1 MHKKVKVACRCMVA
15 PFAQLEAP
23 QDPLELSR
31 HKVRSDHL
39 VHQPG
44 SPEVDVVITNCR
56 KNCVASEGS
65 KNPTYELSE
74 CQKSCPP
81 KPKKCRHFCRSVRW
95 PHLLVRHH
103 DHTHD
108 RPPEHFVVQKPW
120 PAPRRAQPSAASPHR
135 IFSDF
140 GVDSEWSKMKSP
152 CY

>member
-31 HKVRSDHL
+31 HTVRSDHL

-81 KPKKCRHFCRSVRW
+81 KKNENVGIFVDQFDGPTSWQGITITHTIDRQSTSLSRSLGR
-95 PHLLVRHH
+95 LCEERS
-103 DHTHD
+103 
-108 RPPEHFVVQKPW
+108 Q
-120 PAPRRAQPSAASPHR
+120 AQQVLTGFSATS
-135 IFSDF
+135 
-140 GVDSEWSKMKSP
+140 V
-152 CY
+152 